1 MYRVIICDDE
11 ETVRN
16 GLKKHF
22 DWNGHK
28 IEIVGIFEDG
38 IPAFEYM
45 KTHEVDIIIT
55 DVRMIHMD
63 GITLAQKA
71 SVLYPEVKVLFISG
85 YADVEYLKEALKIDA
100 VDYILKS
107 IDLNELDGVVTKL
120 VKQLDKERSDQNLIR
135 EMEEKLEKSMP
146 LLRVRLLEELVREHS
161 DQEERLEQ
169 RVHFLNLPLDSST
182 RYVILVMRI
191 RHRSRRKILDPLSE
205 KEKQE
210 ISIVVE
216 EAFAD
221 ILDNYGANVAFKENL
236 MEYVAVL
243 TVPDEEY
250 EQNLLDAAEELYGE
264 ILRRTQIE
272 ISVGISEPF
281 QGLCNI
287 QKGYEDA
294 CEAISRSYLVRQD
307 IPVSVKKYRDDDTK
321 SLKEQAEKEISRGI
335 LGGDVQAA
343 KQALTHVMQYVRK
356 IENENTRQNF
366 MISLLLL
373 PAQLMNNMKPENMGV
388 YASQTCLLTVFLQCG
403 GINEQEDML
412 FSLYEEITEHLKKM
426 SSPHTNTVV
435 ECVCQIIAK
444 RYMEQLSVTSL
455 AEMVNLT
462 PAYLCVLFK
471 QAMGKTINEYLTQE
485 RMKQA
490 KELLANSNI
499 HLYDVC
505 YKVGYFSP
513 SYFSRIF
520 KKYVGMTPRE
530 YRESRMISVNLE
542 EEGECE

>member
-1 MYRVIICDDE
+1 M
-11 ETVRN
+11 
-16 GLKKHF
+16 
-22 DWNGHK
+22 
-28 IEIVGIFEDG
+28 
-38 IPAFEYM
+38 
-45 KTHEVDIIIT
+45 
-55 DVRMIHMD
+55 
-63 GITLAQKA
+63 
-71 SVLYPEVKVLFISG
+71 
-85 YADVEYLKEALKIDA
+85 
-100 VDYILKS
+100 DYILKS

-120 VKQLDKERSDQNLIR
+120 VKQLDKERSDQDLIR

-161 DQEERLEQ
+161 DQEESLEQ

-264 ILRRTQIE
+264 ILKRTKIE

-287 QKGYEDA
+287 QKGYADA

-335 LGGDVQAA
+335 LGGDVQEA
-343 KQALTHVMQYVRK
+343 KQALNPCHAVRTK
-356 IENENTRQNF
+356 N
-366 MISLLLL
+366 
-373 PAQLMNNMKPENMGV
+373 
-388 YASQTCLLTVFLQCG
+388 
-403 GINEQEDML
+403 
-412 FSLYEEITEHLKKM
+412 
-426 SSPHTNTVV
+426 
-435 ECVCQIIAK
+435 
-444 RYMEQLSVTSL
+444 
-455 AEMVNLT
+455 
-462 PAYLCVLFK
+462 
-471 QAMGKTINEYLTQE
+471 
-485 RMKQA
+485 
-490 KELLANSNI
+490 
-499 HLYDVC
+499 
-505 YKVGYFSP
+505 
-513 SYFSRIF
+513 
-520 KKYVGMTPRE
+520 
-530 YRESRMISVNLE
+530 
-542 EEGECE
+542 

>member
-161 DQEERLEQ
+161 DQEESLEQ

-264 ILRRTQIE
+264 ILKRTQIE

-287 QKGYEDA
+287 QKGYADA

>member
-1 MYRVIICDDE
+1 M
-11 ETVRN
+11 RN

-146 LLRVRLLEELVREHS
+146 LLRVRLLEELVREHN
-161 DQEERLEQ
+161 DQEESLEQ

-287 QKGYEDA
+287 QKGYADA

>member
-161 DQEERLEQ
+161 DQEESLGQ

-264 ILRRTQIE
+264 ILKRTQIE

-287 QKGYEDA
+287 QKGYADA

-335 LGGDVQAA
+335 LGGDVQEA

>member
-22 DWNGHK
+22 DWSGHK

-45 KTHEVDIIIT
+45 KTHDVDIIIT

-161 DQEERLEQ
+161 DQEESLEQ

-264 ILRRTQIE
+264 ILKRTQIE

-287 QKGYEDA
+287 QKGYADA

>member
-161 DQEERLEQ
+161 DQEESLEQ

-264 ILRRTQIE
+264 ILKRTQIE

-287 QKGYEDA
+287 QKGYADA

-530 YRESRMISVNLE
+530 YRESRMISVNLD

>member
-1 MYRVIICDDE
+1 MYRAIICDDE

-22 DWNGHK
+22 DWSGHK

-45 KTHEVDIIIT
+45 KTHDVDIIIT

-85 YADVEYLKEALKIDA
+85 YADIEYLKEALKIDA

-146 LLRVRLLEELVREHS
+146 LLRVRLLEELVREHN
-161 DQEERLEQ
+161 DQEESLEQ

-287 QKGYEDA
+287 QKGYADA

-542 EEGECE
+542 EGGECE